1 MKTLGEIGQER
12 SEWKGEERQRWGRC
26 KRGKTR
32 VAAEGRRPIR
42 RTEPDGETRG
52 AELGKDEKKEKQ

>member
-1 MKTLGEIGQER
+1 MGEM
-12 SEWKGEERQRWGRC
+12 
-26 KRGKTR
+26 R

-52 AELGKDEKKEKQ
+52 AELGEDEKKEKQ